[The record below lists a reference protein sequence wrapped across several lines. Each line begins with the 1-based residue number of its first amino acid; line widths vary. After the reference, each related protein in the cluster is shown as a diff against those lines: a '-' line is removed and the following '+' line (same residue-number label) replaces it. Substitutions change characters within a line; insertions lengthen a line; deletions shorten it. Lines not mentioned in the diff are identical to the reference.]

1 MRMAAQGR
9 KGSDVTQQGQNED
22 IILLRSKFST
32 SKSSKDSVDTISS
45 GKVKDRIKLKTE
57 NPRTR

>member
-9 KGSDVTQQGQNED
+9 KGSDVTQQGQKED

>member
-9 KGSDVTQQGQNED
+9 KGSDVTQQGQKED

-32 SKSSKDSVDTISS
+32 SKSSKDSVDTISL